1 MTCIPTER
9 LWAVAWTLA
18 MEDDLLLTPEE
29 FDHLE
34 ACHDCF
40 EGWADCLVESGRR
53 LQEKDQVE
61 ISSPS

>member
-34 ACHDCF
+34 ACNDCF
-40 EGWADCLVESGRR
+40 QRWADCLRR
-53 LQEKDQVE
+53 LPEQDFE
-61 ISSPS
+61 ISA